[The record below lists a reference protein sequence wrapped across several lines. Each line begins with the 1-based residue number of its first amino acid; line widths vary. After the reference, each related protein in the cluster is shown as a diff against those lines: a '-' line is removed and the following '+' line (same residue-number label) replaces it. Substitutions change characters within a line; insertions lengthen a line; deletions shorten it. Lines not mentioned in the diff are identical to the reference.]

1 MGLDTAPPSSCSS
14 VPPAPTGE
22 PARPVLWGFC
32 VLVVVACSIGLSYLL
47 RGDQMGMHLLLV

>member
-32 VLVVVACSIGLSYLL
+32 VLLVACSIGFRYLL
-47 RGDQMGMHLLLV
+47 LGDQISMHVLLV